1 MKRRVCLT
9 VLCLCFLASIAERGL
24 TIDVGEGA
32 PKYRVAISS
41 YAKGSGIFLL
51 HISLG
56 EASVTPECLRKLV
69 LELRAKYS
77 AHYRRV
83 LAEVFTSYRAA
94 KISNFTYGQQGYGEL
109 ESAHRARYWF
119 DQDKGEEYLR
129 FFPLPP
135 VKGEEMQYIC
145 LKETQK
151 KVK

>member
-1 MKRRVCLT
+1 LVEAVAQPRGSAVYYRPGNVFGTASVSPVTVC
-9 VLCLCFLASIAERGL
+9 
-24 TIDVGEGA
+24 EGA
-32 PKYRVAISS
+32 PKYKVAISS

-56 EASVTPECLRKLV
+56 EASVPPECLRKLV

-94 KISNFTYGQQGYGEL
+94 KISNFTYEQQGYGEL

-119 DQDKGEEYLR
+119 DQDKGEEYL
-129 FFPLPP
+129 
-135 VKGEEMQYIC
+135 
-145 LKETQK
+145 KETQK